1 MKRYSQCENVTASS
15 TLVRRTQRA
24 IREQTIAMAEGRQRS
39 RRGMGIA
46 ALVVSVVLL
55 ALTPAIWIG
64 FGWFG
69 EFGSLAD
76 ADPQS
81 IYILLCLLPVAF
93 MLGIIGWRWRG
104 QHRNEHQL

>member
-1 MKRYSQCENVTASS
+1 MSRAFHSKDVTATHS
-15 TLVRRTQRA
+15 LVRRTQRA
-24 IREQTIAMAEGRQRS
+24 VREQTIAMAEGRQRS

-46 ALVVSVVLL
+46 ALVISVVLL
-55 ALTPAIWIG
+55 ALTPAVWVG
-64 FGWFG
+64 FSWFG
-69 EFGSLAD
+69 DFGSLAD

-104 QHRNEHQL
+104 QHRDEHSL